1 MCSNSIYLGSNI
13 FHMHFFQSF
22 SIAITITG
30 IIEILVAIIL
40 VFILL
45 QTPSGLGAF
54 LDHLMEGVLLFEIT
68 LKGIH
73 LDPYAN
79 IYNTRSYV

>member
-1 MCSNSIYLGSNI
+1 MHI
-13 FHMHFFQSF
+13 FHSF
-22 SIAITITG
+22 CIAITS
-30 IIEILVAIIL
+30 IIEILAAIIL
-40 VFILL
+40 VLILL
-45 QTPSGLGAF
+45 ETPCGMGAF
-54 LDHLMEGVLLFEIT
+54 LDHFMEGVVVFEIT